1 MSLFFKYFLILI
13 LILNVSCKGN
23 KSEDVSL
30 ITEKEINLQMIDAYN
45 EGLKLLESG
54 DGLSASN
61 KFNEAELLYPQ
72 SIWASRSS
80 LMSAYSLYASMYFV
94 DAIDELD
101 RFFKVYPEHE
111 REVYAYYLLA
121 ICYYDQIVDEK
132 KDLGPL
138 INAKK
143 NFEIVLNE
151 FPKSDFALDAE
162 LKLEAIKEILASK
175 EMYTARYYFEK
186 EKWIPAI
193 NRYKN
198 ILDNYQTTIF
208 AEEALHRLV
217 EIHYKIGLQSEAKKY
232 AVLLGYNYQSSEWY
246 EESYKIFNKQ
256 YKKRSLRKKNSLKKS
271 TLEKLKSLI
280 Q

>member
-30 ITEKEINLQMIDAYN
+30 IAEKEINLQMIDAYN

-54 DGLSASN
+54 DGLSASK
-61 KFNEAELLYPQ
+61 KFSEAELLYPQ

-138 INAKK
+138 VNAKL
-143 NFEIVLNE
+143 NFEIVLNKY
-151 FPKSDFALDAE
+151 PKSDFAMDAE

-175 EMYTARYYFEK
+175 EMYTARFYFEK

-198 ILDNYQTTIF
+198 ILENYETTIF

-217 EIHYKIGLQSEAKKY
+217 EIHYKIGLENEAKKY
-232 AVLLGYNYQSSEWY
+232 AVLLGYNYQSSKWY
-246 EESYKIFNKQ
+246 EESYKIFNKN
-256 YKKRSLRKKNSLKKS
+256 YKKKSLKKKNSLTKS

>member
-1 MSLFFKYFLILI
+1 MSLIFKFFLII
-13 LILNVSCKGN
+13 LLLFNVSCKGN
-23 KSEDVSL
+23 KSEDINL
-30 ITEKEINLQMIDAYN
+30 ITEKDIDLQMIDAYK
-45 EGLKLLESG
+45 EGLEFLEKG

-80 LMSAYSLYASMYFV
+80 LMSAYSLYSSMYFI

-101 RFFKVYPEHE
+101 RFFIVYPNHE

-132 KDLGPL
+132 KDLAPL
-138 INAKK
+138 LKAKQ
-143 NFEIVLNE
+143 NFEIVINRY
-151 FPKSDFALDAE
+151 PKSDFAMDSE
-162 LKLEAIKEILASK
+162 LKLEAIEEILASK
-175 EMYTARYYFEK
+175 EMYTARYYFER

-198 ILDNYQTTIF
+198 ILENYETTIF
-208 AEEALHRLV
+208 AAEALHRLV
-217 EIHYKIGLQSEAKKY
+217 EIHYKIGLEKEAKKY
-232 AVLLGYNYQSSEWY
+232 AILLGYNYQSSEWY
-246 EESYKIFNKQ
+246 EESYKIFNKK
-256 YKKRSLRKKNSLKKS
+256 YKKKSLKKKNSLTKS

>member
-1 MSLFFKYFLILI
+1 MSFFLKYFLVLL
-13 LILNVSCKGN
+13 LILNISCKSN
-23 KSEDVSL
+23 KPDDISVIS
-30 ITEKEINLQMIDAYN
+30 EKEIDLQMIDAYK
-45 EGLKLLESG
+45 EGLLFLEKG

-80 LMSAYSLYASMYFV
+80 LMSAYSLYTSMYFM
-94 DAIDELD
+94 DAIDELE
-101 RFFKVYPEHE
+101 RFFKIYPNHE
-111 REVYAYYLLA
+111 RESYAFYLLA

-198 ILDNYQTTIF
+198 ILENYQTTIF

-217 EIHYKIGLQSEAKKY
+217 EIHYKIGLESEAKKY

-246 EESYKIFNKQ
+246 EESYKIFNKK
-256 YKKRSLRKKNSLKKS
+256 YKKKSLRKKNSLKKS

>member
-1 MSLFFKYFLILI
+1 MSFFIKYFFILI
-13 LILNVSCKGN
+13 LILNVSCKSN
-23 KSEDVSL
+23 KSEDLSL
-30 ITEKEINLQMIDAYN
+30 ISEKEIDLQMIDSYK
-45 EGLKLLESG
+45 EGLEFLEKG

-61 KFNEAELLYPQ
+61 KFNEAEMLYPQ

-80 LMSAYSLYASMYFV
+80 LMSAYSLYTQMYYI
-94 DAIDELD
+94 DAVDELE
-101 RFFKVYPEHE
+101 RFFKVYPNHE
-111 REVYAYYLLA
+111 RESYAYYLLA

-138 INAKK
+138 VNAKL
-143 NFEIVLNE
+143 NFEIVLNKY
-151 FPKSDFALDAE
+151 PKSDFAMDAE

-175 EMYTARYYFEK
+175 EMYTARFYFEK

-198 ILDNYQTTIF
+198 ILENYETTIF

-217 EIHYKIGLQSEAKKY
+217 EIHYKIGLESEAKKY
-232 AVLLGYNYQSSEWY
+232 AVLLGYNYQSGKWY
-246 EESYKIFNKQ
+246 EESYKIFNKN
-256 YKKRSLRKKNSLKKS
+256 YKKKSLKKKNSLTKS

>member
-1 MSLFFKYFLILI
+1 MSFFLKYFLILI
-13 LILNVSCKGN
+13 LILNVSCKSN
-23 KSEDVSL
+23 KSEDLSVIS
-30 ITEKEINLQMIDAYN
+30 EKEIDLQMIDSYK
-45 EGLKLLESG
+45 EGLEFLEKG

-61 KFNEAELLYPQ
+61 KFNEAEMLYPQ

-80 LMSAYSLYASMYFV
+80 LMSAYSLYTSMYFI
-94 DAIDELD
+94 DAIDELE
-101 RFFKVYPEHE
+101 RFFKVYPNHE
-111 REVYAYYLLA
+111 REAYAYYLMA
-121 ICYYDQIVDEK
+121 ICYYDQIIDEK
-132 KDLGPL
+132 KDLGP
-138 INAKK
+138 IVNAKT
-143 NFEIVLNE
+143 NFEYIINNY
-151 FPKSDFALDAE
+151 PKSDFALDAE

-198 ILDNYQTTIF
+198 ILENYETTIF

-217 EIHYKIGLQSEAKKY
+217 EIHYKLGLENEAKKY

-246 EESYKIFNKQ
+246 EESYKIFNKN
-256 YKKRSLRKKNSLKKS
+256 YKKKSLRDKKSLKKS

>member
-138 INAKK
+138 VNAKL
-143 NFEIVLNE
+143 NFEIVLNKY
-151 FPKSDFALDAE
+151 PKSDFAMDAE

-175 EMYTARYYFEK
+175 EMYTARFYFEK

-198 ILDNYQTTIF
+198 ILENYETTIF

-217 EIHYKIGLQSEAKKY
+217 EIHYKIGLESEAKKY
-232 AVLLGYNYQSSEWY
+232 AVLLGYNYQSGKWY
-246 EESYKIFNKQ
+246 EESYKIFNKN
-256 YKKRSLRKKNSLKKS
+256 YKKKSLRKKNSLTKS

>member
-1 MSLFFKYFLILI
+1 MSFFLKYFLILI
-13 LILNVSCKGN
+13 LILNVSCKSN
-23 KSEDVSL
+23 KPEDLSVIS
-30 ITEKEINLQMIDAYN
+30 EKEIDLQMIDSYK
-45 EGLKLLESG
+45 EGLEFLEKG

-61 KFNEAELLYPQ
+61 KFNEAEMLYPQ

-80 LMSAYSLYASMYFV
+80 LMSAYSLYTSMYFI
-94 DAIDELD
+94 DAIDELE
-101 RFFKVYPEHE
+101 RFFKVYPNHE
-111 REVYAYYLLA
+111 REAYAYYLLA
-121 ICYYDQIVDEK
+121 ICYYDQIIDEK

-138 INAKK
+138 VNAKI
-143 NFEIVLNE
+143 NFELIINDY
-151 FPKSDFALDAE
+151 PKSDFALDAE
-162 LKLEAIKEILASK
+162 IKLEAIKEILASK

-198 ILDNYQTTIF
+198 ILKNYETTIF

-217 EIHYKIGLQSEAKKY
+217 EIHYKLGLESEAKKY

-246 EESYKIFNKQ
+246 EESYKIFNKN
-256 YKKRSLRKKNSLKKS
+256 YKKKSLRDKKSLKKS

>member
-1 MSLFFKYFLILI
+1 MSFYLKYFFILI
-13 LILNVSCKGN
+13 LILNVSCKSN
-23 KSEDVSL
+23 KSEDLSL
-30 ITEKEINLQMIDAYN
+30 IGEKEIDLQMIDAYK
-45 EGLKLLESG
+45 EGLEFLKKG

-80 LMSAYSLYASMYFV
+80 LMSAYSLYTQMYYI
-94 DAIDELD
+94 DAVDELE
-101 RFFKVYPEHE
+101 RFFKVYPNHE
-111 REVYAYYLLA
+111 RESYAYYLLA

-143 NFEIVLNE
+143 HFQLVLNE

-193 NRYKN
+193 NRYKS
-198 ILDNYQTTIF
+198 ILENYETTIF

-217 EIHYKIGLQSEAKKY
+217 EIHYKIGLESEAKKY

-246 EESYKIFNKQ
+246 EESYKIFNKN
-256 YKKRSLRKKNSLKKS
+256 YKKKSLRKKNSLKKS

>member
-1 MSLFFKYFLILI
+1 MSLIFKFFLII
-13 LILNVSCKGN
+13 LLLFNVSCKGN
-23 KSEDVSL
+23 KSEDINL
-30 ITEKEINLQMIDAYN
+30 ITEKDIDLQMIDAYK
-45 EGLKLLESG
+45 EGLEFLEKG

-80 LMSAYSLYASMYFV
+80 LMSAYSLYSSMYFI

-101 RFFKVYPEHE
+101 RFFIVYPNHE

-132 KDLGPL
+132 KDLAPL
-138 INAKK
+138 LKAKQ
-143 NFEIVLNE
+143 NFEIVINRY
-151 FPKSDFALDAE
+151 PKSDFAMDSE
-162 LKLEAIKEILASK
+162 LKLEAIEEILASK
-175 EMYTARYYFEK
+175 EMYTARYYFERK
-186 EKWIPAI
+186 KWIPAI

-198 ILDNYQTTIF
+198 ILENYETTIF
-208 AEEALHRLV
+208 AAEALHRLV
-217 EIHYKIGLQSEAKKY
+217 EIHYKIGLEKEAKKY
-232 AVLLGYNYQSSEWY
+232 AILLGYNYQSSEWY
-246 EESYKIFNKQ
+246 EESYKIFNKK
-256 YKKRSLRKKNSLKKS
+256 YKKKSLKKKNSLTKS

>member
-72 SIWASRSS
+72 SIWAPRSS
-80 LMSAYSLYASMYFV
+80 LMSAYSLYTSMYFI

-101 RFFKVYPEHE
+101 RFFKVYPKHE
-111 REVYAYYLLA
+111 REGYAYYLLA

-138 INAKK
+138 VNAKL
-143 NFEIVLNE
+143 NFEIVLNKY
-151 FPKSDFALDAE
+151 PKSDFAMDAE

-198 ILDNYQTTIF
+198 ILENYETTIF

-217 EIHYKIGLQSEAKKY
+217 EIHYKIGLESEAKKY
-232 AVLLGYNYQSSEWY
+232 AVLLGYNYQSGKWY
-246 EESYKIFNKQ
+246 EESYKIFNKN
-256 YKKRSLRKKNSLKKS
+256 YKKKSLKKKNSLTKS

>member
-1 MSLFFKYFLILI
+1 MSLIFKFFLIIFL
-13 LILNVSCKGN
+13 LFNVSCKGN
-23 KSEDVSL
+23 KSEDVNL
-30 ITEKEINLQMIDAYN
+30 ISEKDIDLQMIDAYK
-45 EGLKLLESG
+45 EGLEFLEKG
-54 DGLSASN
+54 DGLTASN

-80 LMSAYSLYASMYFV
+80 LMSAYSLYSSMYFI

-101 RFFKVYPEHE
+101 RFFIVYPNHE

-132 KDLGPL
+132 KDLAPL
-138 INAKK
+138 LKAKQ
-143 NFEIVLNE
+143 NFEIVIND
-151 FPKSDFALDAE
+151 FPKSDFALDSE
-162 LKLEAIKEILASK
+162 LKLEAIEEILASK
-175 EMYTARYYFEK
+175 EMYTARYYFER

-198 ILDNYQTTIF
+198 ILENYETTIF
-208 AEEALHRLV
+208 AAEALHRLV
-217 EIHYKIGLQSEAKKY
+217 EIHYKIGLKNEAKKY
-232 AVLLGYNYQSSEWY
+232 AILLGYNYQSSEWY
-246 EESYKIFNKQ
+246 EESYKIFNKK
-256 YKKRSLRKKNSLKKS
+256 YKKKSLKKKNSLTKS

>member
-1 MSLFFKYFLILI
+1 MSLIFKFFLII
-13 LILNVSCKGN
+13 LLLFNVSCKGN
-23 KSEDVSL
+23 KSEDINL
-30 ITEKEINLQMIDAYN
+30 ITEKDIDLQMIDAYK
-45 EGLKLLESG
+45 EGLEFLEKG

-80 LMSAYSLYASMYFV
+80 LMSAYSLYSSMYFI

-101 RFFKVYPEHE
+101 RFFIVYPNHE

-132 KDLGPL
+132 KDLAPL
-138 INAKK
+138 LKAKQ
-143 NFEIVLNE
+143 NFEIVINRY
-151 FPKSDFALDAE
+151 PKSDFAMDSE
-162 LKLEAIKEILASK
+162 LKLEAIEEILASK
-175 EMYTARYYFEK
+175 EMYTARYYFER

-198 ILDNYQTTIF
+198 ILENYETTIF
-208 AEEALHRLV
+208 AAEALHRLV
-217 EIHYKIGLQSEAKKY
+217 EIHYKIGLEKEAKKY
-232 AVLLGYNYQSSEWY
+232 AILLGYNYQSSKWY
-246 EESYKIFNKQ
+246 EESYKIFNKK
-256 YKKRSLRKKNSLKKS
+256 YKKKSLKKKNSLTKS

>member
-138 INAKK
+138 VNAKT
-143 NFEIVLNE
+143 NFEIVLNKY
-151 FPKSDFALDAE
+151 PKSDFAMDAE

-175 EMYTARYYFEK
+175 EMYTARFYFEK

-198 ILDNYQTTIF
+198 ILENYETTIF

-217 EIHYKIGLQSEAKKY
+217 EIHYKIGLESEAKKY
-232 AVLLGYNYQSSEWY
+232 AVLLGYNYQSSKWY
-246 EESYKIFNKQ
+246 EESYKIFNKN
-256 YKKRSLRKKNSLKKS
+256 YKKKSLKKKNSLTKS

>member
-1 MSLFFKYFLILI
+1 MSLFFKFLLI
-13 LILNVSCKGN
+13 TLLIFNISCKAN
-23 KSEDVSL
+23 KTEDLNLISEKD
-30 ITEKEINLQMIDAYN
+30 IDLQMIDSYK
-45 EGLKLLESG
+45 EGLELLKKG

-80 LMSAYSLYASMYFV
+80 LMSAYSLYTSMYFV
-94 DAIDELD
+94 DAIDELY
-101 RFFKVYPEHE
+101 RFFQVYPNHE

-132 KDLGPL
+132 KDLAPL
-138 INAKK
+138 IKAKQ
-143 NFEIVLNE
+143 NFEIVINNY
-151 FPKSDFALDAE
+151 PKSDFAMDSE

-175 EMYTARYYFEK
+175 EMYTARYYFER

-198 ILDNYQTTIF
+198 ILENYETTIF

-217 EIHYKIGLQSEAKKY
+217 EIHYKIGLENEAKKY
-232 AVLLGYNYQSSEWY
+232 AILLGYNYQSSEWY
-246 EESYKIFNKQ
+246 EESYKIFNKN
-256 YKKRSLRKKNSLKKS
+256 YKKKSLNKKNSLTKS

>member
-30 ITEKEINLQMIDAYN
+30 ISEKEINLQMIDAYN

-54 DGLSASN
+54 DGLSASK
-61 KFNEAELLYPQ
+61 KFSEAELLYPQ

-138 INAKK
+138 VNAKL
-143 NFEIVLNE
+143 NFEIVLNKY
-151 FPKSDFALDAE
+151 PKSDFAMDAE

-175 EMYTARYYFEK
+175 EMYTARFYFEK

-198 ILDNYQTTIF
+198 ILENYETTIF

-217 EIHYKIGLQSEAKKY
+217 EIHYKIGLESEAKKY
-232 AVLLGYNYQSSEWY
+232 AVLLGYNYQSGKWY
-246 EESYKIFNKQ
+246 EESYKIFNKG
-256 YKKRSLRKKNSLKKS
+256 YKKKSLKKKNSLTKS